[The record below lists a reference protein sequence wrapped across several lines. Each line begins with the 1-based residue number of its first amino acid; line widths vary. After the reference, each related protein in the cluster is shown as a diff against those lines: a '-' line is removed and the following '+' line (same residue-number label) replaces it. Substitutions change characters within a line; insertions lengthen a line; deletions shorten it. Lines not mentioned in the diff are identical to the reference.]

1 MSHRTRRALV
11 ASALTCPPLQQRDV
25 SAPLNHPRVRTTPAG
40 ALIAEADLVAFDT
53 ETTGLGW
60 SERLVEI
67 AAVRFRAG
75 AVVARWSTLVNPERE
90 IPGAVIPVHGIT
102 DAMVRDAPL
111 APEALAAFRAFSAG
125 ATLLAHHAR
134 FDRNILAAETAR
146 AALAPQENPLR
157 CTLALSRREIP
168 EAPRH
173 GLARLSVFLGLPPHE
188 GPHRAAQDAEQTRR
202 VFLASVAR
210 MPAGATLDDLPAVLR
225 FADGPGLPRRL
236 PRRLRSLRRAWAS
249 GATVTVTLARGD
261 ALQGRVAAVLARGDE
276 VRFDLRTD
284 RGVRTLAASRVASVR
299 RVR

>member
-1 MSHRTRRALV
+1 MSHQSGKALV
-11 ASALTCPPLQQRDV
+11 AAALTCPPLRQRDV
-25 SAPLNHPRVRTTPAG
+25 SAPLNHPRVRTAPAG

-67 AAVRFRAG
+67 AAVRFRGG
-75 AVVARWSTLVNPERE
+75 AVIAQWSTLVNPERE
-90 IPGAVIPVHGIT
+90 IPASVIPVHGIT
-102 DAMVRDAPL
+102 DAMVRDAPF
-111 APEALAAFRAFSAG
+111 AAEALAAFRTFSAG

-134 FDRNILAAETAR
+134 FDRNILAAESAR
-146 AALAPQENPLR
+146 GAVAPLENPLR

-210 MPAGATLDDLPAVLR
+210 MPAGATLDDLPRALR
-225 FADGPGLPRRL
+225 FADGPGCPRRL
-236 PRRLRSLRRAWAS
+236 PRELRGLRRAWAS
-249 GATVTVTLARGD
+249 KATVTATLAHGE
-261 ALQGRVAAVLARGDE
+261 ALRGRVEAVIARGDE

-284 RGVRTLAASRVASVR
+284 RGVCTLAASRVASLR

>member
-1 MSHRTRRALV
+1 M
-11 ASALTCPPLQQRDV
+11 
-25 SAPLNHPRVRTTPAG
+25 SAPLNHPRVRATPAN

-60 SERLVEI
+60 SERLVEL

-75 AVVARWSTLVNPERE
+75 AVVARWSTLVNPERS
-90 IPGAVIPVHGIT
+90 IPAAVIPVHGIT
-102 DAMVRDAPL
+102 DAMVRDAPR
-111 APEALAAFRAFSAG
+111 APEALSAFRAFAAG

-146 AALAPQENPLR
+146 AGLAPLENPLR
-157 CTLALSRREIP
+157 CTLALARREIP

-173 GLARLSVFLGLPPHE
+173 GLARLSAFLGLAPHD

-210 MPAGATLDDLPAVLR
+210 MPAAATLDDLPAPLR
-225 FADGPGLPRRL
+225 FDGGPGRPRRL
-236 PRRLRSLRRAWAS
+236 PRRLRALRRAWAS
-249 GATVTVTLARGD
+249 GATVTVTLPGEPPLR
-261 ALQGRVAAVLARGDE
+261 GRVSAVLARGDE
-276 VRFDLRTD
+276 VCFDLRTD
-284 RGVRTLAASRVASVR
+284 VGVCTLAASRVASLR

>member
-1 MSHRTRRALV
+1 M
-11 ASALTCPPLQQRDV
+11 
-25 SAPLNHPRVRTTPAG
+25 SAPLNHPRVRTAPAD
-40 ALIAEADLVAFDT
+40 APIAESDLVAFDT

-60 SERLVEI
+60 GERLVEI
-67 AAVRFRAG
+67 AAVRFRG
-75 AVVARWSTLVNPERE
+75 DGVLARWSTLVNPERE
-90 IPGAVIPVHGIT
+90 IPASVIPVHGIT

-134 FDRNILAAETAR
+134 FDRNILSAESAR
-146 AALAPQENPLR
+146 AAVAPLENPLR
-157 CTLALSRREIP
+157 CTLALSRRAIP

-210 MPAGATLDDLPAVLR
+210 LPPGATLDDLPAALR
-225 FADGPGLPRRL
+225 FAHGPGRPRRL
-236 PRRLRSLRRAWAS
+236 PRELRALRRAWSS
-249 GATVTVTLARGD
+249 GAAVTVTLATGATLR
-261 ALQGRVAAVLARGDE
+261 GRVSAVLARGDE
-276 VRFDLRTD
+276 VLFDLRTD
-284 RGVRTLAASRVASVR
+284 GGVRTLAASRVASLR